1 MIFKRGRAA
10 VDASLFVQVLA
21 LMAGALIVAQATNLI
36 VLYYGPQ
43 PQPEVHATSE
53 IVRAYMAEPPVENRP
68 ALVALN
74 VKTPPPGV
82 LPPRGFGYYRDFR
95 REIITGI
102 AAAKGPTLEPTDILI
117 KNSDRRW
124 FGDRSA
130 VRISRAPIGP
140 NTPNERFIIAPF
152 KVAIHQ
158 PDGTWRVIENP
169 AGFRLDPLQQR
180 ALLTFFVTS
189 IVALIAAYLF
199 TRRLTK
205 PFTSLA
211 ESAERLGRDPG
222 APQLSVTG
230 PREARAASRA
240 FNNMQERL
248 RRYVEDRT
256 AMIGAIAHD
265 LRTPLTRLRFRI
277 ESLPDDQKAKMSS
290 DLDQMEAMLS
300 ATMSFVRDAT
310 QQTQRTKLELSSVL
324 ESLAD
329 EMTDTGSDVKM
340 EHADKVIVEG
350 DPVALKRLF
359 SNLLENAVKYGKR
372 ARVRVFREGDHATVE
387 VDDDGPGVPAGDLER
402 VFEPFFR
409 REPSRNRD
417 TGGIGLGLAVVRT
430 VARALGGDAE
440 LINRAGGGLTARVS
454 LPI

>member
-1 MIFKRGRAA
+1 MIFKRGRGA

-21 LMAGALIVAQATNLI
+21 LMAGALIVAQATNLM
-36 VLYYGPQ
+36 VLYYGPP
-43 PQPEVHATSE
+43 PQPETHGLSE
-53 IVRAYMAEPPVENRP
+53 IVRAYMGQPSADGSHG
-68 ALVALN
+68 LVTAN
-74 VKTPPPGV
+74 VKESPVPAPPQNRAPGGRD
-82 LPPRGFGYYRDFR
+82 LRRGLSER
-95 REIITGI
+95 IV
-102 AAAKGPTLEPTDILI
+102 AAKGPTIDPSEIRIQDSI
-117 KNSDRRW
+117 RRW
-124 FGDRSA
+124 YRDVTRVGRGQFPTFNPADPQ
-130 VRISRAPIGP
+130 V
-140 NTPNERFIIAPF
+140 IAPF
-152 KVAIHQ
+152 IVSFHQ
-158 PDGTWRVIENP
+158 PDGTWRVVETP
-169 AGFRLDPLQQR
+169 PGFRLDPWQER
-180 ALLTFFVTS
+180 TLLTFAITFLV
-189 IVALIAAYLF
+189 VLVAAYLF
-199 TRRLTK
+199 TRRLTA
-205 PFTSLA
+205 PFTKLA

-222 APQLSVTG
+222 APPLGISG
-230 PREARAASRA
+230 PREARAASHA

-310 QQTQRTKLELSSVL
+310 QAAKRTKLELSSVL
-324 ESLAD
+324 ESLVD
-329 EMTDTGSDVKM
+329 EMTDTGSEVTM
-340 EHADKVIVEG
+340 ERSDKVIVEG

-372 ARVRVFREGDHATVE
+372 ARVRVFRDGDHATVE
-387 VDDDGPGVPAGDLER
+387 VEDDGPGVPPADLER

-430 VARALGGDAE
+430 VARAHGGDAE
-440 LINRAGGGLTARVS
+440 LINREGGGLTARVS